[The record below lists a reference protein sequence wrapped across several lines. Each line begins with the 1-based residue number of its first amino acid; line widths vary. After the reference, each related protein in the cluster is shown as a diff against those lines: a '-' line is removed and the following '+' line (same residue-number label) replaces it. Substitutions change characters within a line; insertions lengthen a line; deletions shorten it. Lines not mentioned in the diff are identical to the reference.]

1 MKWSVILVIVASL
14 SFIAAAKAESALEYG
29 SYCRPY
35 EKPEMRGD
43 RVYVTPNY
51 EIGLCW
57 GAFAGMQ
64 TLFSMT
70 SGGKHMLLACVQP
83 KSTRVQLIQIFLRYL
98 SQYPE
103 VGHEDFVVVT
113 HRALMKTF
121 PCR

>member
-14 SFIAAAKAESALEYG
+14 SFIAAARAESALEYG

-70 SGGKHMLLACVQP
+70 SGGKAYAPRVR
-83 KSTRVQLIQIFLRYL
+83 STGEYSRSVDTNFSSL
-98 SQYPE
+98 S
-103 VGHEDFVVVT
+103 
-113 HRALMKTF
+113 
-121 PCR
+121 